1 MIAGRK
7 IRQTSHGSSTLSES
21 LPNSFPRAQ
30 LLVHSPILH
39 PTPLWCIPIIVRF
52 LLVNLP
58 SCFFGEAPAC
68 LGLLISLTAYS
79 ILLQSCY
86 CWVAYVGWTMMNIYC
101 CWWFQTSCLPTQ
113 EHFSRPCMGLTVRIV
128 GQKHHGLREI
138 PIPHVLSA
146 KNPLISR
153 CRILLVRAV
162 CVRDGFFFNQDWI
175 SMNVSCLPAAIW

>member
-1 MIAGRK
+1 MDRRLSVRAYPIHFPALNFWF
-7 IRQTSHGSSTLSES
+7 IRPYYTPPLYDVSPLLSGFCWSIYHLVS
-21 LPNSFPRAQ
+21 L
-30 LLVHSPILH
+30 VK
-39 PTPLWCIPIIVRF
+39 PL
-52 LLVNLP
+52 
-58 SCFFGEAPAC
+58 PA
-68 LGLLISLTAYS
+68 LGYLYHLRL

-113 EHFSRPCMGLTVRIV
+113 EPFSRPCMGLTVRIV

-153 CRILLVRAV
+153 CRILLVRAM
-162 CVRDGFFFNQDWI
+162 CVRDRVFFF
-175 SMNVSCLPAAIW
+175 